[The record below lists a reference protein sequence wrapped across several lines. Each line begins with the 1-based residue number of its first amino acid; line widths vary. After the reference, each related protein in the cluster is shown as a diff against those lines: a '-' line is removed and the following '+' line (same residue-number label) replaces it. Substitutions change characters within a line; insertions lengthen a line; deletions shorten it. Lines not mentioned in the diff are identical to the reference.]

1 MYKRFN
7 SNGTIDTTF
16 NVVTTAGNTLGE
28 VIVPDYYGK
37 ILIGGNEHSINGK
50 SPSGNF
56 AKLNQ
61 DGTTSSCEETVTYT
75 YYLSY
80 TYSGTPC
87 DAMNLAYDI
96 YEGSDGKYYADQGGT
111 YVLASSISSM
121 WFIYS
126 YTYNDGLQDRY
137 VYDRYNATNG
147 NFVISPVQLDSAC
160 EPFSLQ

>member
-7 SNGTIDTTF
+7 SNGTLDTTF
-16 NVVTTAGNTLGE
+16 NVATTVGNTYGE

-37 ILIGGNEHSINGK
+37 ILIGGMEHSINGK

-56 AKLNQ
+56 AKLNH

-75 YYLSY
+75 FYLSFAY
-80 TYSGTPC
+80 NGLPC
-87 DAMNLAYDI
+87 GLMSMMYDI

-111 YVLASSISSM
+111 YVLASSVSSI
-121 WFIYS
+121 WYAYS

-137 VYDRYNATNG
+137 VYDVYDAING
-147 NFVISPVQLDSAC
+147 GFIKKPIPADTTCA
-160 EPFSLQ
+160 PF